1 MNVKEKVNEWIDNNQ
16 NEVIELLQELIRKPS
31 VNAYFDEEEQY
42 KGEGK
47 AQQCLR
53 EYLDE
58 MGMKTEFQYPDAE
71 ELKEYE
77 GKPGYYADHEFEN
90 RPNLV
95 GTLKGEGGGRSIL
108 LSGHIDVVQRG
119 GAWTMDPFGG
129 ELKDGKVYGRGAVD
143 MKGGIAAM
151 TVAVKAIQKAGF
163 KLKGDVKIGTVVD
176 EEAGGMGSLAW
187 ENQCRGI

>member
-71 ELKEYE
+71 
-77 GKPGYYADHEFEN
+77 
-90 RPNLV
+90 
-95 GTLKGEGGGRSIL
+95 
-108 LSGHIDVVQRG
+108 
-119 GAWTMDPFGG
+119 
-129 ELKDGKVYGRGAVD
+129 
-143 MKGGIAAM
+143 
-151 TVAVKAIQKAGF
+151 
-163 KLKGDVKIGTVVD
+163 
-176 EEAGGMGSLAW
+176 
-187 ENQCRGI
+187 